1 MMDDIVDI
9 EKSATDRAVRILRAY
24 AAYLDEHAENIIGDI
39 DSPNYVTE
47 GGIRVS
53 FVVNLHDKLPVV
65 TVTKEHLP
73 LNVADEIWA

>member
-1 MMDDIVDI
+1 MVETVDI
-9 EKSATDRAVRILRAY
+9 EKHATDRAVRILRAY

-53 FVVNLHDKLPVV
+53 FVVNPHDEPPVV